1 VLPSSSTTSIAH
13 PFHPRRVFF
22 LDAAADEEPAGV
34 EGALSNG
41 VAVAR
46 AALAEVPTEV
56 PARPVTEPAR
66 APSNTISG
74 ASDEGAGLTSDEAR

>member
-46 AALAEVPTEV
+46 AAVAE
-56 PARPVTEPAR
+56 EPAR